1 MPERLTLGRF
11 TQNTGLGQKTGS
23 VCPDVV
29 TISLSARAEQQ
40 NAAQHHYGK
49 EQDRNALLT
58 IFHRILL
65 LRSENAKS
73 AKTKRFQR
81 LRHPVGSYD
90 KWNYARAFIYESRR
104 IALTYNY
111 IHLRKKVNPFPL
123 YL

>member
-1 MPERLTLGRF
+1 MPERLTLGRI

-58 IFHRILL
+58 IFHKILL
-65 LRSENAKS
+65 LSTS
-73 AKTKRFQR
+73 R
-81 LRHPVGSYD
+81 LL
-90 KWNYARAFIYESRR
+90 FM
-104 IALTYNY
+104 L
-111 IHLRKKVNPFPL
+111 FMFL
-123 YL
+123 YVLIKAN